1 MPFEIAISGVRAA
14 QADLNVIGNNI
25 ANASTTGFKSSRA
38 EFQDVYAASNVGAAG
53 DAPGA
58 GVSTARVA
66 QEFTQGNV
74 TFTNNGMDLAINGS
88 GFFMVNDNG
97 AELYTRDG
105 SFGLD
110 RNGYIVN
117 SNSQKL
123 VAYATDKLGNP
134 TGALGPLQISMAD
147 TAPNP
152 TTSVSVGVN
161 LNSSAP
167 ALSAASFDPTN
178 SATYTN
184 TTATTIYDSLGGAH
198 SMQVYFL
205 KTGPGAWNVYNYV
218 DGTAVGG
225 ANPITFGTS
234 GALATPAGG
243 AITLPSFTASG
254 GGAPMNVT
262 MDLGTATQFGS
273 AFGINK
279 ITQDGYTSG
288 HVSAIDIDKSGIIF
302 ARYTNGQ
309 SSVQGQIAIANFAN
323 PQALQP
329 LGKNNWA
336 ATFAAGDVVR
346 GTPGSSNLGV
356 IQSGALE
363 DSNVDLP
370 DQLVKLIVAQ
380 RNFQANTQV
389 IQTANAVTQSIIN
402 IR

>member
-1 MPFEIAISGVRAA
+1 MPFNIAISGVRAA
-14 QADLNVIGNNI
+14 QTDLTVIGNNI
-25 ANASTTGFKSSRA
+25 ANTSTTGFKTSRA
-38 EFQDVYAASNVGAAG
+38 EFQDVYAASNIGG
-53 DAPGA
+53 SGNTPGA
-58 GVSTARVA
+58 GVNTARIA
-66 QEFTQGNV
+66 QEFSQGNV
-74 TFTNNGMDLAINGS
+74 SFTNNGMDLAINGS

-110 RNGYIVN
+110 RDGFIVN
-117 SNSQKL
+117 ANSQKL
-123 VAYATDKLGNP
+123 IAYATDTLGNP
-134 TGALGPLQISMAD
+134 TGALAPLQISTAD

-152 TTSVSVGVN
+152 TTDVTIGVN
-161 LNSSAP
+161 LDSSATALLP
-167 ALSAASFDPTN
+167 ANFDPTD

-184 TTATTIYDSLGGAH
+184 TTATTIYDSLGGSH
-198 SMQVYFL
+198 SLQMYFM

-218 DGTAVGG
+218 DGAAVGG
-225 ANPITFGTS
+225 ANAITFNTS
-234 GALATPAGG
+234 GTLATPVGG
-243 AITLPSFTASG
+243 KVALPAFTPSG
-254 GGAPMNVT
+254 GGAAMNVT
-262 MDLGTATQFGS
+262 MDLGTATQFGA
-273 AFGINK
+273 AFGVNK
-279 ITQDGYTSG
+279 ITQDGFTSG
-288 HVSAIDIDKSGIIF
+288 HVSGIDIDKSGVIF

-309 SSVQGQIAIANFAN
+309 SRSQGQIALANFAN

-346 GTPGSSNLGV
+346 GTPGGSNLGV

-370 DQLVKLIVAQ
+370 DQLVKLIIAQ

-389 IQTANAVTQSIIN
+389 IQTANAVTQSVIN